1 MDQELFIFIL
11 EIEIQLFKLTQCT
24 FMNSNFVNTNFY
36 NNTQSYILPFNTF
49 SFITFNILLPWE
61 SDLYEKFLNETWKL
75 NNTLA
80 KNLLRPCNLNNTIHI
95 RWGIMTLTLFVGS
108 RPTRGNETKF
118 SRIFSPYEQSAC
130 YWATTHVAWKRATLE
145 TDRM

>member
-24 FMNSNFVNTNFY
+24 FRNSNFVNTNFY

-61 SDLYEKFLNETWKL
+61 SDLYEKFLKETWKL

-80 KNLLRPCNLNNTIHI
+80 TNLLRPCNLNNTIHI
-95 RWGIMTLTLFVGS
+95 RWGDHDFNTICRFSNFFTIWTVCMLLSNHTCRLKKS
-108 RPTRGNETKF
+108 YSGNRSNVNENIPF
-118 SRIFSPYEQSAC
+118 SSA
-130 YWATTHVAWKRATLE
+130 
-145 TDRM
+145 